1 MSNNT
6 GGFEYEQKVLDCLKR
21 SKISGD
27 ILSSAG
33 SDSKNPDADFVVG
46 GENYLL
52 EIKKDDSAQM
62 GGTSVKYS
70 NGKFTLVSEH
80 VDSLT
85 QSALMAE
92 LNTKKTSI
100 DKMLKSLNCTQF
112 PLTCDRDSWTG
123 AKNKGLLK
131 PINGVVKRDLQFLID
146 HYKNKG
152 VHYIQIGDSGLF
164 YLDENPAN
172 LPIPKLE
179 GELNIEIRAG
189 RSGSYSVNSGA
200 KMVSG
205 GLRIQGRL
213 KVKQSSPFTLDNLN
227 SVKKMIK
234 SL

>member
-6 GGFEYEQKVLDCLKR
+6 GGFEYEEKVLNCLKQ
-21 SKISGD
+21 SKISGN
-27 ILSSAG
+27 IVSSAG

-46 GENYLL
+46 GQNYLL

-62 GGTSVKYS
+62 GGTSVQYS
-70 NGKFTLVSEH
+70 DGEFTLVSKH
-80 VDSLT
+80 VDALT
-85 QSALMAE
+85 KSALLAE
-92 LNTKKTSI
+92 LDAKKSSI
-100 DKMLKSLNCTQF
+100 DKMLKDLNCTQF
-112 PLTCDRDSWTG
+112 PLTCNKDSWTD

-131 PINGVVKRDLQFLID
+131 PINGVVKRDLQFLVD
-146 HYKNKG
+146 HYKSKG

-179 GELNIEIRAG
+179 GEMNIEIRAG
-189 RSGSYSVNSGA
+189 RSGSYRVSTGA

-205 GLRIQGRL
+205 GLRVQGRL
-213 KVKQSSPFTLDNLN
+213 KVKQTSPFTLDNLS